1 MKNIKLYFKDK
12 SLISLSG
19 RDFGVEIYD
28 NQIAN
33 NIEGESVVILEF
45 PPQIRSFASSFPQ
58 GLLASE
64 IEKLGLEKVKEK
76 FIIRSEFPGLEKGF
90 WESFD

>member
-1 MKNIKLYFKDK
+1 MKYIKLNIKDK

-19 RDFGVEIYD
+19 RPFGVEIYD
-28 NQIAN
+28 KQIAN
-33 NIEGESVVILEF
+33 NIEDESEVILEF

-64 IEKLGLEKVKEK
+64 IEKLGLEKVKKK
-76 FIIRSEFPGLEKGF
+76 FRIHSEFEGLEKDF

>member
-19 RDFGVEIYD
+19 RPFGVEIYD
-28 NQIAN
+28 KQIAN
-33 NIEGESVVILEF
+33 NIEGESEVILEF

-58 GLLASE
+58 GLLTSE

-76 FIIRSEFPGLEKGF
+76 FKIHSEFPGLEKGF